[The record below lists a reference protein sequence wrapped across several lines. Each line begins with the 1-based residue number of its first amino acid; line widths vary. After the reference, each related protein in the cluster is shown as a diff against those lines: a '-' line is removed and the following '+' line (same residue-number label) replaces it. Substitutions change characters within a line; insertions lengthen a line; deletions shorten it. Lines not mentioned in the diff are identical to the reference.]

1 MDIVGKKLLGLQMMG
16 FFIDRIIVPLKRR
29 EIELDLEEKERKR
42 EKKPFLNDVYNY
54 NKCYLGFFFV

>member
-42 EKKPFLNDVYNY
+42 EKNLS
-54 NKCYLGFFFV
+54 LMMSTIIISAT